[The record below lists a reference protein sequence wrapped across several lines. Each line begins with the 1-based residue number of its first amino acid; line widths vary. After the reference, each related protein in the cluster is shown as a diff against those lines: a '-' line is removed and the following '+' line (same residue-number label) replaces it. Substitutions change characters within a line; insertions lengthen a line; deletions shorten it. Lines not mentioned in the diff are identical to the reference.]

1 MTNAICTNTAAAA
14 AAVVVVTPTHPI
26 TTDYNTITYVVA
38 ALAISVAYHQ

>member
-1 MTNAICTNTAAAA
+1 MTNAICTNTAAA
-14 AAVVVVTPTHPI
+14 VVVVTPTHSI